1 MNWHPQVED
10 ELKRYNK
17 INNREMKTLHSAVDC
32 NRSWESMRVKLVFPG
47 QICFC
52 FSVSPMFTHSSDG
65 VCPIPCFS
73 QSHTNWQ
80 LHGNGFLRWKLWRSL
95 LGSSWQTELT
105 AAVLLQPD
113 YSLVP
118 CGQGDPDSIHC
129 NNAPFHTNQ
138 EEVGKLEILHTDE
151 QGFSEQ
157 REKLLWAVNST
168 HFKLLC
174 IVCALANNKN
184 RA

>member
-1 MNWHPQVED
+1 
-10 ELKRYNK
+10 
-17 INNREMKTLHSAVDC
+17 MKTLISAVHC

-65 VCPIPCFS
+65 VCPTPCFS

-80 LHGNGFLRWKLWRSL
+80 LHGNGFLRWKLWRSP

-105 AAVLLQPD
+105 EAVLLNWTLP
-113 YSLVP
+113 LFPVA
-118 CGQGDPDSIHC
+118 QGDPDSIRC

-151 QGFSEQ
+151 QGFLEQ
-157 REKLLWAVNST
+157 RESLLWVFNST
-168 HFKLLC
+168 HLKLPY

-184 RA
+184 KA